1 VRDPSPLVTRKASL
15 DRILSP
21 QVTRRPAYSSSPS
34 NSQTS
39 FFSPVVSSLSTH
51 RDKSLSPVSPAVMSR
66 DGAVIPLA
74 NSMSNASIHSN
85 YSEDSLM
92 ASSTGARGCHQSSYS
107 AASVGGSSF
116 AGHMV
121 AANAPPPVSQRWNN
135 VHPYDHSGNF
145 LFFSFLSFYFPNK
158 VENALMRSWV

>member
-1 VRDPSPLVTRKASL
+1 MVTRKASL

-21 QVTRRPAYSSSPS
+21 QVTRRPAYSSSPSNSS

-107 AASVGGSSF
+107 AASVGGSPF

-145 LFFSFLSFYFPNK
+145 LLFPFSLFIFQTK
-158 VENALMRSWV
+158 